1 MRRTLC
7 VRFQNR
13 VRGQI
18 RPVFVDLGPNALLML
33 LTLTSRA
40 CCLASLL
47 ALSSIQGWAQ
57 SSLDYPSLYRE
68 LGLPEYPAATVA
80 QLGRVNDS
88 LADGLSIT
96 LETTAS
102 HSELRDFYESQL
114 AALGWALQETV
125 ATQRMRAA
133 GILQTKPFS
142 GVFCAAT
149 GTSYTVRATDT
160 GAYRQVQLSVVGDS
174 ASCDQP

>member
-1 MRRTLC
+1 MYPIPSWWNYCLA
-7 VRFQNR
+7 
-13 VRGQI
+13 
-18 RPVFVDLGPNALLML
+18 ALLVL
-33 LTLTSRA
+33 SWVK
-40 CCLASLL
+40 AS
-47 ALSSIQGWAQ
+47 AEPP
-57 SSLDYPSLYRE
+57 LDYPPLYKE

-102 HSELRDFYESQL
+102 YGELRNFYESQL

-133 GILQTKPFS
+133 GMLEAMPFL

-149 GTSYTVRATDT
+149 GTSYTVRATDM
-160 GAYRQVQLSVVGDS
+160 GAYRQVQLTVVAEA

>member
-1 MRRTLC
+1 MYRTTTW
-7 VRFQNR
+7 R
-13 VRGQI
+13 
-18 RPVFVDLGPNALLML
+18 
-33 LTLTSRA
+33 T
-40 CCLASLL
+40 CCLAALL
-47 ALSSIQGWAQ
+47 AFSWIKAWAEP
-57 SSLDYPSLYRE
+57 SLDYPPLYKE

-133 GILQTKPFS
+133 GMLETMPFS

-149 GTSYTVRATDT
+149 GTSYTVRATDMGT
-160 GAYRQVQLSVVGDS
+160 YRQVQLSVVADA
-174 ASCDQP
+174 ASCSTS